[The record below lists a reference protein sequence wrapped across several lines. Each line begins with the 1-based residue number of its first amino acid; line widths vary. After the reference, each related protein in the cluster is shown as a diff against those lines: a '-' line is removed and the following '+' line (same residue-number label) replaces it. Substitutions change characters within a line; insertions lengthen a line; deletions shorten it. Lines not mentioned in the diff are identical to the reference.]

1 MLVQVSR
8 KQSHRRDVFKATD
21 TVGQGL
27 SKGLTTR
34 QNLLSLF
41 RNLERNA
48 VSAQI
53 YTVF

>member
-8 KQSHRRDVFKATD
+8 KQNDKRDVFKATD

-27 SKGLTTR
+27 SEGLTTT
-34 QNLLSLF
+34 QSLLGLF
-41 RNLERNA
+41 RKLERKA
-48 VSAQI
+48 VFAQI